1 MLLFALLVFSLFI
14 QLTIASTSKEINL
27 LITIGAAPRQLQ
39 TFLMKQF
46 LPLNIIIVL
55 LSLVAVAIGQFF
67 LGNLLQN
74 QNMYVSQWLSG
85 YTILAAFVIL
95 AVLWFVNLS
104 TIKKYIRS

>member
-46 LPLNIIIVL
+46 LPLNIIIIFTSL
-55 LSLVAVAIGQFF
+55 LVVALGQFF
-67 LGNLLQN
+67 LESFLRS
-74 QNMYVSQWLSG
+74 QNMFISQWLSF
-85 YTILAAFVIL
+85 YTIATALIIL
-95 AVLWFVNLS
+95 VVLWLVNYF
-104 TIKKYIRS
+104 TVPE

>member
-39 TFLMKQF
+39 AFLMKQF
-46 LPLNIIIVL
+46 LPLNIIIIFV
-55 LSLVAVAIGQFF
+55 SLVVLAVGQFF
-67 LGNLLQN
+67 LESFLQS
-74 QNMYVSQWLSG
+74 QNMFINQWLSL
-85 YTILAAFVIL
+85 YTIATALIIL
-95 AVLWFVNLS
+95 MVLWLVNYF